1 MKTPRPGDV
10 NRPFGIRR
18 RVAYVSGMTKPLP
31 DVFTVACVNERWLV
45 VAPSER
51 SLAAGRAFDRSVVE
65 SGIGPR
71 ACPGE
76 PRTVRQI
83 RADVRGP
90 DLRK

>member
-1 MKTPRPGDV
+1 
-10 NRPFGIRR
+10 
-18 RVAYVSGMTKPLP
+18 MTKPLP
-31 DVFTVACVNERWLV
+31 DVFTVAYVNERWLV

-71 ACPGE
+71 AYPGE

-83 RADVRGP
+83 RADVRTGFEKITRHGRANAP
-90 DLRK
+90 DAPVPA